1 MTKHVFVTGGV
12 VSGLGKGVTASALGR
27 LLKNCGL
34 KVTAQKLDPYIN
46 IDSGRINPIEHG
58 EVFVTEDGAETDLDI
73 GHYERFID
81 EDLGKFSTTS
91 AGKIYWDVLRKE
103 RDGEYLGQTVQVIPH
118 ITDEIKNFIYSAA
131 RTSDADVVITEIGGT
146 TGDIEGLPFIEA
158 VRQIH
163 AETGDGNS
171 IFIHV
176 TLVPYLYAS
185 HEYKSKPTQHSVKQL
200 QSLGIF
206 PDIIVLRS
214 EGHVGDDIKRK
225 IALFCNV
232 KQDSV
237 IENVNI
243 PLLYEAPLMFE
254 KQKFCEIVLDHLS
267 IEARPPDMSE
277 WEAMLARVAGR
288 DKGITIGLVGKYTK
302 LHDAYYSALQAL
314 NHAGYEIGAKVE
326 IKWIDSETVT
336 RENAAGLLDDVD
348 GILVPGGFGE
358 RGIPGMIEACR
369 YAREND
375 VPYFGI
381 SLGMQVA
388 IIEFARNVMGLAAAD
403 STEFDAL
410 TPDPVIH
417 KAPGMGGGSPDGNGT
432 ESGAANGAM
441 RLGAY
446 PCVIREGSL
455 MRAAY
460 GKEEIAERHRHRY
473 EANNDY
479 RERLEGAGMSITGE
493 SPDGRFIEAVENPA
507 LGFFIGVQYH
517 PEFKSRPNRAHPLFR
532 EFTRAAMERKYKTA
546 GSQGGGSQGGSH
558 E

>member
-1 MTKHVFVTGGV
+1 MTKYVFVTGGV

-27 LLKNCGL
+27 LLKDCGL

-91 AGKIYWDVLRKE
+91 AGKIYWDVLQKE
-103 RDGEYLGQTVQVIPH
+103 RNGGYRGQTVQVIPH
-118 ITDEIKNFIYSAA
+118 ITDEIKDFIYSAA

-146 TGDIEGLPFIEA
+146 TGDIEGLPFLEA

-163 AETGDGNS
+163 AEAGDGNCV
-171 IFIHV
+171 FIHV
-176 TLVPYLYAS
+176 TLVPYLFAS

-254 KQKFCEIVLDHLS
+254 KQKFCEIVTRHLG
-267 IEARPPDMSE
+267 IEAKPPDMSE

-326 IKWIDSETVT
+326 IKWIDSETMT
-336 RENAAGLLDDVD
+336 RENAAGILEDVD

-358 RGIPGMIEACR
+358 RGVPGMIEACR

-381 SLGMQVA
+381 SLGMQVG
-388 IIEFARNVMGLAAAD
+388 IIDFARNVMGLAAAN
-403 STEFDAL
+403 STEFDGL

-417 KAPGMGGGSPDGNGT
+417 MPPGPDGTTITNG
-432 ESGAANGAM
+432 EM

-455 MRAAY
+455 MHGAY
-460 GKEEIAERHRHRY
+460 GKGEIVERHRHRY
-473 EANNDY
+473 EVNDEY
-479 RERLEGAGMSITGE
+479 RGRLEAAGLSITGE
-493 SPDGRFIEAVENPA
+493 SPDGRYIEAVENP
-507 LGFFIGVQYH
+507 GMDFFIGVQYH
-517 PEFKSRPNRAHPLFR
+517 PEFKSRPNRAHPLFLG
-532 EFTRAAMERKYKTA
+532 FTRAAMGRKYK
-546 GSQGGGSQGGSH
+546 
-558 E
+558 